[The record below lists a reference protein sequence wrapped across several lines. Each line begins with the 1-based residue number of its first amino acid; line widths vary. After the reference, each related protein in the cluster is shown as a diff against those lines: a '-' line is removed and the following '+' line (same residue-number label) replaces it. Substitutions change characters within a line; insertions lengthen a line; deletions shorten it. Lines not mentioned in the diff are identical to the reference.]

1 MTSSS
6 VHKKGM
12 KIGPYRLVSLL
23 GAGAGGEVWAAIG
36 RDNAPAALKFFKGGT
51 PLDIVQRE
59 FDTGRRLD
67 YGHIIRPRSLEIIDN
82 EAIIALPY
90 CEGRSIDNAA
100 GFFTEKNAW
109 KLLLDIGSALAF
121 MHADGLCH
129 GDVKPSNILREG
141 ENFFLSDF
149 GSCFSPGGQSA
160 PGDLSSYQYCAPETS
175 RSEKSDI
182 WSLGATVFYLVMG
195 SMVFNGFGGKKQ
207 KRDSDI
213 PIMRKSMPGLSAL
226 VSRCLSFEA
235 AARPSAQEI
244 CREAKQAM
252 NGCIINTRPVK
263 RIIHS
268 LKQEDEFGVFWP
280 EEMKDA
286 L

>member
-1 MTSSS
+1 MTASS
-6 VHKKGM
+6 VHNKGM
-12 KIGPYRLVSLL
+12 RIGPFRLVTML

-36 RDNAPAALKFFKGGT
+36 RDNVPVALKFFKGGT
-51 PLDIVQRE
+51 PLDTVKKE
-59 FDTGRRLD
+59 FDTGRRLAH
-67 YGHIIRPRSLEIIDN
+67 GNIIQPKSLEIIDN

-109 KLLLDIGSALAF
+109 KLLLDIGSALVY
-121 MHADGLCH
+121 MHAQGICH

-149 GSCFSPGGQSA
+149 GSCFSPEVQSA

-182 WSLGATVFYLVMG
+182 WSLGASVFNMVMG
-195 SMVFNGFGGKKQ
+195 STVFNGFGGKKQ
-207 KRDSDI
+207 KRDTDI
-213 PIMRKSMPGLSAL
+213 PFMRKSMPQLSAL

-235 AARPSAQEI
+235 DARPSALEI
-244 CREAKQAM
+244 CREAEDAL
-252 NGCIINTRPVK
+252 NNCLINTRQVK
-263 RIIHS
+263 RIIHTS
-268 LKQEDEFGVFWP
+268 EQEDEFGVFWP

-286 L
+286 